1 MPIHITHLSAAL
13 PGAEKRIEICHDRAK
28 TAMWLQLTNGEYIV
42 NGMNSARFVTVLIG
56 AVQQGSNWVP
66 IDPGSAARLRDVTI
80 AVGANFVSSTAKFQK
95 AIIDHWKGFNSGQA
109 KQWAK
114 GTTFGTSLTSA
125 SFVMKAL
132 KTGFDAIGQPM
143 SAYSGI
149 RAFDFA
155 VDDVLAYLKSR
166 SAQVGTTVFD
176 GGLLEFE
183 EVGPA
188 PGYEPPYVQDKA
200 NVSDARTLPYIA
212 SGKAGAHGGHFA
224 YQKETSGIPFK
235 RVIAYG
241 FRGDSRPPSAI
252 KNAGGFLPN
261 YTRPDHIKKFSP
273 TPFRQDQALNL
284 ERFIADQQYGGYLSV
299 TKSIAVAKAFATGL
313 GGTTPRAAGW
323 VYACFAEGG
332 FHLPAKGAPVP
343 GGDWVKFHEQEISVP
358 GILDWGDVVG
368 CRHVRQDGNFDG
380 NVYLKRTLAHD
391 DPEAAV
397 KIWELLSG
405 LSQG

>member
-1 MPIHITHLSAAL
+1 MPIHISHLSAAL
-13 PGAEKRIEICHDRAK
+13 PSAEKRIEICHDYAK
-28 TAMWLQLTNGEYIV
+28 TTMWLQLTNGEYIV
-42 NGMNSARFVTVLIG
+42 NGMNSSRFVTVLIG

-66 IDPGSAARLRDVTI
+66 IDPGSAARFRDVTL

-114 GTTFGTSLTSA
+114 GPTLGTSLTSA

-149 RAFDFA
+149 RVANFT
-155 VDDVLAYLKSR
+155 VEDVLAYLKSR
-166 SAQVGTTVFD
+166 SAQVGAVVFD

-183 EVGPA
+183 ELGPA
-188 PGYEPPYVQDKA
+188 PGYEPPYAQDKA
-200 NVSDARTLPYIA
+200 NISDARTIPYIA
-212 SGKAGAHGGHFA
+212 SGKAGGHKGQFA
-224 YQKETSGIPFK
+224 YPAETSGVPFE

-241 FRGDSRPPSAI
+241 FRGDSRPPSGI

-261 YTRPDHIKKFSP
+261 YTRAKHIEDNKGKA
-273 TPFRQDQALNL
+273 QDQALNL
-284 ERFIADQQYGGYLSV
+284 QRFIANQEYGGYLSV
-299 TKSIAVAKAFATGL
+299 TKSIAVAKAFATGM
-313 GGTTPRAAGW
+313 GGTTPRNAGW

-332 FHLPAKGAPVP
+332 FLLPKQ
-343 GGDWVKFHEQEISVP
+343 GDHAWVKFNEQEISVP
-358 GILDWGDVVG
+358 GILDWADVVG
-368 CRHVRQDGNFDG
+368 CRHVRQDGSFDG
-380 NVYLKRTLAHD
+380 NVYLKRTLAHE
-391 DPEAAV
+391 DPAAAV